1 MTINTSTNIIIMV
14 IIIITTI
21 IDVTNF
27 QVLKRSIK
35 AKIDLGL
42 LLMALVYTPVVYNL
56 VLAVTPTLV
65 FDDDYDIGALGWN
78 WVINLSVFVIH
89 DVVS

>member
-1 MTINTSTNIIIMV
+1 M
-14 IIIITTI
+14 
-21 IDVTNF
+21 
-27 QVLKRSIK
+27 LKRSIK

>member
-1 MTINTSTNIIIMV
+1 MV

-65 FDDDYDIGALGWN
+65 FDDDYDIDALGLN
-78 WVINLSVFVIH
+78 CVINLSVNVIH

>member
-1 MTINTSTNIIIMV
+1 MTVINIIIMA
-14 IIIITTI
+14 IIIISTI
-21 IDVTNF
+21 IIVTNF
-27 QVLKRSIK
+27 QVMKRSIK

-65 FDDDYDIGALGWN
+65 FDDDYDIGA
-78 WVINLSVFVIH
+78 FE
-89 DVVS
+89 

>member
-1 MTINTSTNIIIMV
+1 MTINTITNIIIMV
-14 IIIITTI
+14 IIIIITI

-65 FDDDYDIGALGWN
+65 FDDDYDIDALG
-78 WVINLSVFVIH
+78 
-89 DVVS
+89 